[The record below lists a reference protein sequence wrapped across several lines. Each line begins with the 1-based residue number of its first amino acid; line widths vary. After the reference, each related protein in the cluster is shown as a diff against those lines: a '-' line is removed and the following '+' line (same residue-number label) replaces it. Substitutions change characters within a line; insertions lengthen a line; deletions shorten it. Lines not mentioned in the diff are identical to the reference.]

1 MTPSKSLTF
10 LKCLMLVAVT
20 AASCLSIAKEP
31 RPITLQDLQS
41 LSHNSIYYLQVSP
54 DGRRIVY
61 TTWGNAAEGEGP
73 ESNLWIVDAR
83 PNSTPRQ
90 IGRGLLPHWS
100 PDGEHLAYYTP
111 SLRNRQ
117 LWVVDVRTGKSRQ
130 ITHLRDGIQIS
141 QNTFFDGWWFDP
153 LWYCWSPDGTKL
165 AFTSLTAKEGAQPG
179 IAPIAKQT
187 SPGADPSRDCL

>member
-1 MTPSKSLTF
+1 MAPSKFLTF
-10 LKCLMLVAVT
+10 LKVLTLVAVT
-20 AASCLSIAKEP
+20 ASSCLSIAKEP

-41 LSHNSIYYLQVSP
+41 LSHNSIYYLQISP

-61 TTWGNAAEGEGP
+61 TTWGIGADAGVP
-73 ESNLWIVDAR
+73 ESNLWVVDAR

-90 IGRGLLPHWS
+90 LGRGMLPQWS

-111 SLRNRQ
+111 SPRNRQ

-141 QNTFFDGWWFDP
+141 QYTFCDG
-153 LWYCWSPDGTKL
+153 
-165 AFTSLTAKEGAQPG
+165 
-179 IAPIAKQT
+179 
-187 SPGADPSRDCL
+187 